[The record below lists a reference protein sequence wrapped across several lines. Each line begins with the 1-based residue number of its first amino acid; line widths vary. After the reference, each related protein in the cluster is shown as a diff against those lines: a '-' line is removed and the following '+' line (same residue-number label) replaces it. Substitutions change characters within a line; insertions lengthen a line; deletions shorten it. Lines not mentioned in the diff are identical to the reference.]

1 MTRGDVYRANL
12 NPSKGSVQSGT
23 RPVII
28 VSRDAINR
36 SSPVVIVVPLTDR
49 SNKSRIYPSHV
60 EIAKGEGG
68 LTIDSVALCEQVR
81 ALPVSLLAAPIMG
94 RLQPATMTKVNAAL
108 KNALDLP

>member
-12 NPSKGSVQSGT
+12 NPSKGSEQSGT

-36 SSPVVIVVPLTDR
+36 SSPVVIIVPVTDR
-49 SNKSRIYPSHV
+49 ANKSRIYPSHV
-60 EIAKGEGG
+60 EIGKGEGG
-68 LTIDSVALCEQVR
+68 LVMDSVALCEQVR
-81 ALPVSLLAAPIMG
+81 AMSVSLLISPMG
-94 RLQPATMTKVNAAL
+94 HLQSATMTRINAAL

>member
-1 MTRGDVYRANL
+1 MIRGDVYRANL
-12 NPSKGSVQSGT
+12 NPPRGSVTAGT

-36 SSPVVIVVPLTDR
+36 NSPVVIVVPLTDR

-60 EIAKGEGG
+60 EISKGEAG
-68 LTIDSVALCEQVR
+68 LTMDSVALCEQVR
-81 ALPVSLLAAPIMG
+81 AIPASLLDQMMG
-94 RLQPATMTKVNAAL
+94 HLQPTTITKLNAAL